1 MRLAWKERKNVLLIV
16 GLCLGHLVLVSI
28 QVPRGD
34 GPTLFNR
41 AVFTVF
47 APLQRAAQGLV
58 RAVRSA
64 GRSFSEY
71 RGLRS
76 ENQTMKKELFFLR
89 QENRFLRDAL
99 GAFRG
104 EDIVRRNLEAYRDS
118 LAVAR
123 VIGLDAG
130 NPYKALVINRGSL
143 DGVRKDMPVCDKQG
157 HLIGRTVEP
166 VAFKESRVQLIT
178 DDESG
183 VSVISEKDRLVG
195 VLVGDAARGRC
206 LLKYIM
212 ITAVGG
218 TEGDVLV
225 TTGFD
230 KLYPAGIPVGRIV
243 AVTASPG
250 LFKTVVVQPF
260 FEFNELSEVA
270 VLKLTALEW

>member
-1 MRLAWKERKNVLLIV
+1 MRLAWKERKSALLIV
-16 GLCLGHLVLVSI
+16 GLCLGHLLLVSI

-34 GPTLFNR
+34 SPTLFNR
-41 AVFTVF
+41 AVFAVF
-47 APLQRAAQGLV
+47 APLQRAAQGVV
-58 RAVRSA
+58 RAVGSA
-64 GRSFSEY
+64 GRSYREY
-71 RGLRS
+71 RSLRAES
-76 ENQTMKKELFFLR
+76 QKMKKEFFFLR

-99 GAFRG
+99 GAFR
-104 EDIVRRNLEAYRDS
+104 EEAVIRRNLEAFRDN

-123 VIGLDAG
+123 VIGVDTG
-130 NPYKALVINRGSL
+130 NPYKAVIINRGSL
-143 DGVRKDMPVCDKQG
+143 DGVRKDMPVCDRSG

-166 VAFKESRVQLIT
+166 VALKESRVQLIT

-195 VLVGDAARGRC
+195 VLVGDAVRGRC

-212 ITAVGG
+212 ITALGG
-218 TEGDVLV
+218 TEGDVLL

-243 AVTASPG
+243 SVTSSPG

-260 FEFNELSEVA
+260 FTFNELGEVA
-270 VLKLTALEW
+270 VLKMTALEW

>member
-1 MRLAWKERKNVLLIV
+1 MRLAWKERKSGLLLL
-16 GLCLGHLVLVSI
+16 GLCLGHLVLISI

-34 GPTLFNR
+34 APTLFNR
-41 AVFTVF
+41 AVFAVF
-47 APLQRAAQGLV
+47 APLQRAAQGVV
-58 RAVRSA
+58 RTIAGA
-64 GRSFSEY
+64 GRSFRET
-71 RGLRS
+71 RGLRA
-76 ENQTMKKELFFLR
+76 ENQTLKKELFFLN

-99 GAFRG
+99 AAFRG
-104 EDIVRRNLEAYRDS
+104 EAVVRRNLDAYRDN

-123 VIGLDAG
+123 VIGVDTG
-130 NPYKALVINRGSL
+130 NPYKAVVINRGTL
-143 DGVRKDMPVCDKQG
+143 DGVRRDMPVCDKFG

-166 VAFKESRVQLIT
+166 VALKECRVQLIT

-195 VLVGDAARGRC
+195 VLVGDAVRARC

-218 TEGDVLV
+218 TEGDLLL

-243 AVTASPG
+243 SVTPSPG

-260 FEFNELSEVA
+260 FAFDELDEVA

>member
-1 MRLAWKERKNVLLIV
+1 MRLAWKERKSALLIA

-41 AVFTVF
+41 AVFAVF
-47 APLQRAAQGLV
+47 APLQRAAQGVV
-58 RAVRSA
+58 RAVGSA
-64 GRSFSEY
+64 GRSYREY
-71 RGLRS
+71 RGLRAES
-76 ENQTMKKELFFLR
+76 QQMRKELFFLR

-99 GAFRG
+99 GAFR
-104 EDIVRRNLEAYRDS
+104 EEAIIRRNLEAYRDN

-123 VIGLDAG
+123 VIGVDSG
-130 NPYKALVINRGSL
+130 NPYKGVIINRGSL
-143 DGVRKDMPVCDKQG
+143 DGVRKDMPVCDRSG

-166 VAFKESRVQLIT
+166 VALKESRVQLIT

-195 VLVGDAARGRC
+195 VLVGDAVHGRC

-212 ITAVGG
+212 ITALGG
-218 TEGDVLV
+218 TEGDVLL

-230 KLYPAGIPVGRIV
+230 KLYPAGIPVGHIV
-243 AVTASPG
+243 SVTSSPG
-250 LFKTVVVQPF
+250 LFKTVIVQPF
-260 FEFNELSEVA
+260 FSFHELGEVA
-270 VLKLTALEW
+270 VLKMTALEW